1 MIASLLIAGSVG
13 VGTQGT
19 PMCTPAMLPGSAAS
33 AGQLYVT
40 DTGTGA
46 ETVTAGTFPAGGQ
59 GQALRRGQHQMPA
72 SWVHVSYPRKWVVVP
87 QSSLSLQSGGSA
99 YLAVTVTVPAGTPRG
114 MYVVNLWAHTAASPS
129 PGHGVALSAGAGAA
143 TLLYAGVRET
153 PSCTIPAPVKQAGS
167 PDQYVAAGAVTP
179 SQPSKLNLTSPGTL
193 WLIGIA
199 GGFGLWC
206 LITRKRR

>member
-1 MIASLLIAGSVG
+1 VFASLLIAGSIG

-19 PMCTPAMLPGSAAS
+19 PMCTPAMQPGTSAP

-46 ETVTAGTFPAGGQ
+46 ETVTVGTFPAGGQ
-59 GQALRRGQHQMPA
+59 GQALRRGQMPA
-72 SWVHVSYPRKWVVVP
+72 SWVHVSYPRRLWLFTG
-87 QSSLSLQSGGSA
+87 SSLSLDPGGSA
-99 YLAVTVTVPAGTPRG
+99 YLAVTVTVPTGTPRG
-114 MYVVNLWAHTAASPS
+114 MYIVNLWAHTAASPS

-143 TLLYAGVRET
+143 TLLYAGVGET

-167 PDQYVAAGAVTP
+167 PDQYVAAGAAP
-179 SQPSKLNLTSPGTL
+179 QQQPSKGLSSGGAEILVVL
-193 WLIGIA
+193 AAIIG
-199 GGFGLWC
+199 GYC